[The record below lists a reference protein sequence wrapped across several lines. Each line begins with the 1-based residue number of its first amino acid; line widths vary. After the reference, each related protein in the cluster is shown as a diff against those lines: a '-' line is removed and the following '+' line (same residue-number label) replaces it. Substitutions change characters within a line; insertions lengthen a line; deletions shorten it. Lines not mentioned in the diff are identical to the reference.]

1 MAFDYDLKKPNLGH
15 PDSAIRLA
23 SAVHRFRCPKM
34 TQKVCF
40 ARSFHTVGSHHAT
53 TKDAMRK
60 ADEARSRLNNA
71 LTSSTV
77 SHERVV
83 TESRKYLPLIN
94 QVLLTC
100 KVQPEVA
107 RLDERL
113 LFEWTSGVEKDP
125 EPYSSEALMYDM
137 VMCIACEALGWAG
150 SATDA
155 SMAGEFPAASRDYA
169 KAAGIFSFLA
179 EETLPQ
185 WVARGTDVNDSHLP
199 TEATVGACK
208 AFAKLCL
215 AEGQQMAV
223 AAVLIKPGVPN
234 YALVAKLCL
243 SISQQI
249 EEFIS
254 IMRKEAFA
262 QMSRMDSDFFT
273 LMTFQINLQKSLANY
288 FYARSFWDETKY
300 GLAIATLSEATV
312 TLQTRSHSGAPGL
325 PDLSKTSL
333 RALQNDVKDL
343 QTHMGLLLK
352 TWEDDN
358 THVYFEGV
366 PKSIPQDQKLL
377 KGIQLSKVDPF
388 QLETVDPLPLS
399 IPDKTKEDP
408 PPPPYSSV
416 SHKRSD
422 SDLARELQEK
432 INAGLE

>member
-1 MAFDYDLKKPNLGH
+1 MAFDYDPKKPNLGH

-34 TQKVCF
+34 TQKVSF
-40 ARSFHTVGSHHAT
+40 AKSFQTVGSHHAT

-60 ADEARSRLNNA
+60 ADEARFRLNNA
-71 LTSSTV
+71 LTSKIV

-83 TESRKYLPLIN
+83 TESRKYLPLIH
-94 QVLLTC
+94 QILLTC

-113 LFEWTSGVEKDP
+113 LFEWTSGVEQGDP
-125 EPYSSEALMYDM
+125 EPFSSEAIMYDM
-137 VMCIACEALGWAG
+137 VMCIACEALGRAG

-169 KAAGIFSFLA
+169 KAAGIFSYLA
-179 EETLPQ
+179 EQALPQ
-185 WVARGTDVNDSHLP
+185 WIARGTNVSDSQLP
-199 TEATVGACK
+199 TEATVAACK

-234 YALVAKLCL
+234 YSLVAKLCL
-243 SISQQI
+243 NISQQF

-254 IMRKEAFA
+254 IMRKEAFT

-273 LMTFQINLQKSLANY
+273 LMTFQINLQKSLSNY
-288 FYARSFWDETKY
+288 FYARSLWDETKY

-312 TLQTRSHSGAPGL
+312 LLKTRNDSGAPGL
-325 PDLSKTSL
+325 PELSKTSL
-333 RALQNDVKDL
+333 VALQKDVKDL
-343 QTHMGLLLK
+343 QAHMGHLLK

-358 THVYFEGV
+358 TNVYFEGV
-366 PKSIPQDQKLL
+366 PKSVPLAQKLQ
-377 KGIQLSKVDPF
+377 KGIQLSKIEPYELD
-388 QLETVDPLPLS
+388 TVEPLPLS
-399 IPDKTKEDP
+399 LVDKKTSP
-408 PPPPYSSV
+408 PG
-416 SHKRSD
+416 HKRSD
-422 SDLARELQEK
+422 SDLARELQQRL
-432 INAGLE
+432 NAGLE

>member
-1 MAFDYDLKKPNLGH
+1 MAFNYDAKKPNLGH

-34 TQKVCF
+34 TQKVSF
-40 ARSFHTVGSHHAT
+40 AKSFQTVGSHHAT

-60 ADEARSRLNNA
+60 ADEARFRLNNA
-71 LTSSTV
+71 LASKIV

-83 TESRKYLPLIN
+83 TESRKYLPLIH
-94 QVLLTC
+94 QILLTC

-125 EPYSSEALMYDM
+125 EPFSSEAIMYDM
-137 VMCIACEALGWAG
+137 VMCIACEALGRAG

-169 KAAGIFSFLA
+169 KAAGIFSYLA
-179 EETLPQ
+179 EQALPQ
-185 WVARGTDVNDSHLP
+185 WIARGTNVSDSQLP
-199 TEATVGACK
+199 TEATVAACK

-234 YALVAKLCL
+234 YSLVAKLCL
-243 SISQQI
+243 NISQQF

-254 IMRKEAFA
+254 IMRKEAFT

-273 LMTFQINLQKSLANY
+273 LMTFQINLQKSLSNY
-288 FYARSFWDETKY
+288 FYARSLWDETKY

-312 TLQTRSHSGAPGL
+312 LLKTRSDSGAPGL
-325 PDLSKTSL
+325 PELSKTSL
-333 RALQNDVKDL
+333 VALQKDVKDL
-343 QTHMGLLLK
+343 QAHMGHLLK

-358 THVYFEGV
+358 TNVYFEGV
-366 PKSIPQDQKLL
+366 PKSVPLAQKLQ
-377 KGIQLSKVDPF
+377 KGIQLSKIEPYE
-388 QLETVDPLPLS
+388 LETVEPLPLS
-399 IPDKTKEDP
+399 LVDKKTSP
-408 PPPPYSSV
+408 PG
-416 SHKRSD
+416 HTRSD
-422 SDLARELQEK
+422 SDLARELQQRL
-432 INAGLE
+432 NAGLE

>member
-1 MAFDYDLKKPNLGH
+1 MAFDYDPKKPNLGH

-34 TQKVCF
+34 TQKVSF
-40 ARSFHTVGSHHAT
+40 AKSFQTVGSHHAT

-60 ADEARSRLNNA
+60 ADEARFRLNNA
-71 LTSSTV
+71 LTSKIV

-83 TESRKYLPLIN
+83 TESRKYLPLIH
-94 QVLLTC
+94 QILLTC

-113 LFEWTSGVEKDP
+113 LFEWTSGVEQGDP
-125 EPYSSEALMYDM
+125 EPFSSEAIMYDM
-137 VMCIACEALGWAG
+137 VMCIACEALGRAG

-169 KAAGIFSFLA
+169 KAAGIFSYLA
-179 EETLPQ
+179 EQALPQ
-185 WVARGTDVNDSHLP
+185 WIARGTNVSDSQLP
-199 TEATVGACK
+199 TEATVAACK

-234 YALVAKLCL
+234 YSLVAKLCL
-243 SISQQI
+243 NISQQF

-254 IMRKEAFA
+254 IMRKEAFT

-273 LMTFQINLQKSLANY
+273 LMTFQINLQKSLSNY
-288 FYARSFWDETKY
+288 FYARSLWDETKY

-312 TLQTRSHSGAPGL
+312 LLKTRSDSGAPGL
-325 PDLSKTSL
+325 PELSKTSL
-333 RALQNDVKDL
+333 VALQKDVKDL
-343 QTHMGLLLK
+343 QAHMGHLLK

-358 THVYFEGV
+358 TNVYFEGV
-366 PKSIPQDQKLL
+366 PKSVPLAQKLQ
-377 KGIQLSKVDPF
+377 KGIQLSKIEPYELD
-388 QLETVDPLPLS
+388 TVEPLPLS
-399 IPDKTKEDP
+399 LVDKKTP
-408 PPPPYSSV
+408 PPG
-416 SHKRSD
+416 HTRSD
-422 SDLARELQEK
+422 SDLARELQQRL
-432 INAGLE
+432 NAGLE